1 MNLLSSKLFNLLFI
15 TISCIILLP
24 SCTSDDDVDVNG
36 KFRSKY
42 SGTYW
47 ETNYDGIDLVIKFSE
62 DKLFSY
68 TDGLD
73 SECYFYEEGSKNN
86 VDYDGCIYHKITDVI
101 LEEDSEKLIF
111 LEMYTSGTPT
121 SPGQN
126 CDGGEFTVTFQTLGE
141 NAISMIIDYGEDF
154 GSDTFTLIKSS
165 STFSSNNCSN
175 ANSSG
180 YLLLF

>member
-62 DKLFSY
+62 DKLFSF
-68 TDGLD
+68 TEGGG
-73 SECYFYEEGSKNN
+73 SECYYYEEGSIDSVNF
-86 VDYDGCIYHKITDVI
+86 DGCIYHKITDVI

-111 LEMYTSGTPT
+111 REIYTSGTPT
-121 SPGQN
+121 VPN
-126 CDGGEFTVTFQTLGE
+126 YICDGGEGTVTFQTLGE
-141 NAISMIIDYGEDF
+141 NAISMIKDYGEDF
-154 GSDTFTLIKSS
+154 GSETFTLIKSS
-165 STFSSNNCSN
+165 STFSSNSCSN
-175 ANSSG
+175 ALSSG
-180 YLLLF
+180 YLLF

>member
-1 MNLLSSKLFNLLFI
+1 VTFEHEGNFYIANLKI
-15 TISCIILLP
+15 YYIAI
-24 SCTSDDDVDVNG
+24 VNA
-36 KFRSKY
+36 
-42 SGTYW
+42 T
-47 ETNYDGIDLVIKFSE
+47 EP
-62 DKLFSY
+62 
-68 TDGLD
+68 
-73 SECYFYEEGSKNN
+73 KNN